1 MIRPRATDSA
11 RGRTVLLVAL
21 AYAAFLGP
29 SMGTAQAHGTS
40 HAPAAAVARLTSLG
54 FSTRDARRL
63 LLSTQTH
70 PSSAA
75 GAYAA
80 QRIAMA
86 VLYGNADAFGGPR
99 DHPASNLEH
108 L

>member
-1 MIRPRATDSA
+1 MIRPRATHST
-11 RGRTVLLVAL
+11 RGHTVLLVAL
-21 AYAAFLGP
+21 ASAAFLGP
-29 SMGTAQAHGTS
+29 SAGKAQAHWTS
-40 HAPAAAVARLTSLG
+40 HAPAAAVTRLTSLG

-63 LLSTQTH
+63 LLSTETH
-70 PSSAA
+70 PSTAA

-99 DHPASNLEH
+99 YRPASNLKRR
-108 L
+108 

>member
-1 MIRPRATDSA
+1 MIRLSATHSA
-11 RGRTVLLVAL
+11 RGRTVLVVAL
-21 AYAAFLGP
+21 AYAAFLG
-29 SMGTAQAHGTS
+29 SSEGKAQAHGTS
-40 HAPAAAVARLTSLG
+40 HAPAAAVARLTGLG

-70 PSSAA
+70 PRTAA

-99 DHPASNLEH
+99 YRPASNLKH
-108 L
+108 R

>member
-21 AYAAFLGP
+21 ACAAFLG
-29 SMGTAQAHGTS
+29 SSEAKAQAHGSS
-40 HAPAAAVARLTSLG
+40 HASAAAVARLTSLG
-54 FSTRDARRL
+54 FSTREARRL

-70 PSSAA
+70 PSTAA

-99 DHPASNLEH
+99 YHPASNLKH
-108 L
+108 R